1 MHINFYLL
9 LPSTDVV
16 GVITQSVP
24 PDVAGVLIPPDVARV
39 LKKFRMT

>member
-1 MHINFYLL
+1 MYINFYLL

-24 PDVAGVLIPPDVARV
+24 PDAGVLIPPDVAGV
-39 LKKFRMT
+39 LKKFRIT